1 MLIKATAGTASRG
14 SDLKHSICIQIGAP
28 RFMIAQS
35 RYNRWCLK
43 MVVKLKLCASISAPG
58 KRMRNSK
65 AWERHSKT
73 VKESSIG
80 AGGGGGGKH

>member
-1 MLIKATAGTASRG
+1 
-14 SDLKHSICIQIGAP
+14 
-28 RFMIAQS
+28 
-35 RYNRWCLK
+35 